1 VGTIFVHTLKKIVIL
16 ILALHYI
23 LLMTCSDTHNRCSFL
38 LSSSD
43 FRLHACEVFKLVCS
57 RKRPSDASTAE
68 FDSAISNLFQILT
81 NASREFLC
89 RSSSSSSVID
99 DNDYDFAVCMC
110 ESMASLGSTNLQ
122 SISSDGGVM
131 AVYLQQVLISYF

>member
-1 VGTIFVHTLKKIVIL
+1 MEFLVGTIFVHTLKKIVIL

-57 RKRPSDASTAE
+57 RYATGL
-68 FDSAISNLFQILT
+68 FDLMCL
-81 NASREFLC
+81 REH
-89 RSSSSSSVID
+89 
-99 DNDYDFAVCMC
+99 
-110 ESMASLGSTNLQ
+110 E
-122 SISSDGGVM
+122 
-131 AVYLQQVLISYF
+131 